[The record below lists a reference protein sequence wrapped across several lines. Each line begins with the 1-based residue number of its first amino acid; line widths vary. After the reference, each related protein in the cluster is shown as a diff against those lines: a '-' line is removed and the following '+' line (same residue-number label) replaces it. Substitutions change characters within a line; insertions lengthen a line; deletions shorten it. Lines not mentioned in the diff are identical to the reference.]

1 MIVFSP
7 FLSRFMSSYLD
18 IDEVDIH
25 LKKYINRTTLNLT
38 NSWYNF
44 PYTFDFQSGTP
55 KMR

>member
-25 LKKYINRTTLNLT
+25 FKKYINRTTLNLT